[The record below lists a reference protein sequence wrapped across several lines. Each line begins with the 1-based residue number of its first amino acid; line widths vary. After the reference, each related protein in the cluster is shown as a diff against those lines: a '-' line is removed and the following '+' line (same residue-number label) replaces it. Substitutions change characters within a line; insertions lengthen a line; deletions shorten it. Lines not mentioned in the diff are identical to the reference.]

1 MVMILF
7 PSAYGDI
14 HRIDEEFVR
23 EYDAVYDNSL
33 LHRFCLAMM
42 NG

>member
-23 EYDAVYDNSL
+23 EYDAVCDNSL
-33 LHRFCLAMM
+33 LHPVLF
-42 NG
+42 GYDDG